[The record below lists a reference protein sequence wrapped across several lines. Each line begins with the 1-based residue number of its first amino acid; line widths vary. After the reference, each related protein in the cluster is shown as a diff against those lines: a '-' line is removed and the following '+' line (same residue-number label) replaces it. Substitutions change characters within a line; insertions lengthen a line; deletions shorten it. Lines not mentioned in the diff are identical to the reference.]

1 MALHKLVRS
10 NYSGKSSVSIKS
22 ENVHSF
28 KEGYPWKEKNM
39 TFTWLSSLYN
49 PFKEKRN
56 VIEFNLRNVSVKKL
70 KETKRARIRL
80 KALFLLKNIFCLQFS
95 LITKTLIKKKK
106 SFLKFSFFEGTPRPW
121 IRKTNWK
128 RTFEKLKKNWFDL
141 NQKPSILSL
150 QLY

>member
-10 NYSGKSSVSIKS
+10 NYGGKSSASIKS

-28 KEGYPWKEKNM
+28 KEGYPWKEKNR

-56 VIEFNLRNVSVKKL
+56 VVEFNLRNVSAKKL

-106 SFLKFSFFEGTPRPW
+106 IIFKVFVFWRYS
-121 IRKTNWK
+121 KT
-128 RTFEKLKKNWFDL
+128 L
-141 NQKPSILSL
+141 NQKKLTEKELLKNWKKIGLI
-150 QLY
+150 

>member
-28 KEGYPWKEKNM
+28 KEGYPWKEKNR

-56 VIEFNLRNVSVKKL
+56 VVEFNLRNVSAKKL
-70 KETKRARIRL
+70 KEAKRARIRL

-95 LITKTLIKKKK
+95 LIAKTLIKKKK
-106 SFLKFSFFEGTPRPW
+106 IIFKVFVFWRYS
-121 IRKTNWK
+121 KT
-128 RTFEKLKKNWFDL
+128 L
-141 NQKPSILSL
+141 NQKKLTEKELLKNWKKIGLI
-150 QLY
+150 